1 MKKETISIHELLEY
15 KMESNPLVSVIIP
28 VYNVEKYLCRCLDS
42 VINQTY
48 SNIEIILVDDG
59 SEDNSGTICEEYK
72 SRDTRI
78 KVIHQKNQ
86 GLSAAR
92 NNGFLESNG
101 DYIVFVDS
109 DDYVIKD
116 YIRCMLS
123 AAYFFNAD
131 IVQTKIFITEQD
143 FAEIPNSLLIKY
155 KIIEPG
161 KVAPN
166 LYQYKV
172 AAYGKLYSRDVII
185 GNQFPAGKI
194 HEDDATYY
202 RFAYKAKRIC
212 ILDYFTYLYYQ
223 SPLSI
228 TRGSKGDKRTDYI
241 QIYYERIR
249 YFQEKNEPELLLG
262 SRERF
267 CLILLLNYAA
277 YRRNGT
283 NIQERPQMLKIFREQ
298 FPYLK
303 EYKEVSF
310 LRRCAYWMFYH
321 FPNLTSS
328 IISLIRK

>member
-1 MKKETISIHELLEY
+1 MKKETISIRELLEY
-15 KMESNPLVSVIIP
+15 KMESTPLVSVIIP
-28 VYNVEKYLCRCLDS
+28 VYNVEKYLRRCLDS

-48 SNIEIILVDDG
+48 PNIEIILVDDG
-59 SEDNSGTICEEYK
+59 SEDTSGTICEEYK
-72 SRDTRI
+72 NRDTRI
-78 KVIHQKNQ
+78 TVIHQKNQ

-92 NNGFLESNG
+92 NVGFLESIG
-101 DYIVFVDS
+101 DYIAFVDS
-109 DDYVIKD
+109 DDYVTND
-116 YIRCMLS
+116 YVHCMLS
-123 AAYFFNAD
+123 AAHFFNAD
-131 IVQTKIFITEQD
+131 IVQTKILITEQD
-143 FAEIPNSLLIKY
+143 FTEIPNSPLIKY

-166 LYQYKV
+166 LYKYKV

-223 SPLSI
+223 SPHSI

-249 YFQEKNEPELLLG
+249 YFQEKDESELVLG

-267 CLILLLNYAA
+267 CLITMLNYAA
-277 YRRNGT
+277 YKKNKTNGKDLDSLL
-283 NIQERPQMLKIFREQ
+283 QIFREQ
-298 FPYLK
+298 YPYLRQ
-303 EYKEVSF
+303 YTHIGLTRRICYALFNRFPGIVSVIINA
-310 LRRCAYWMFYH
+310 LR
-321 FPNLTSS
+321 
-328 IISLIRK
+328 